1 MVETLVKDHVASL
14 AVEVRPGHDRGVH
27 AGGDHGLDQPAGKI
41 NTYFVYIL

>member
-14 AVEVRPGHDRGVH
+14 AVEVRPGRDRGVH

-41 NTYFVYIL
+41 NTYFMYIL